1 MEVTGDVFPV
11 VSRQVTVQR
20 LVGGK
25 WVNVATGAVDRAGD
39 YTVLVSAFGSYRV
52 IYGETVGPTV
62 TVH

>member
-1 MEVTGDVFPV
+1 
-11 VSRQVTVQR
+11 
-20 LVGGK
+20 VGGK